1 MIPLFLIHLK
11 KNDTIRAVTF
21 LKKKGKQ
28 WFHFLFHCFKSL
40 SLWQKKELARLNPRH
55 LPYWLY
61 EVWIIILAPNF
72 KWVYFILKTT
82 VVICFHDSREAESWP
97 DLEAGWDEGS
107 NAEVGSN
114 ILNSVQWGYKVKD
127 WRVCYKLILQ
137 SLYLCNPYF
146 KL

>member
-1 MIPLFLIHLK
+1 MTQSAQWHFS
-11 KNDTIRAVTF
+11 
-21 LKKKGKQ
+21 KKKENNDSI
-28 WFHFLFHCFKSL
+28 FYSIVLNL
-40 SLWQKKELARLNPRH
+40 YLYDRKKELARLNPRH

-61 EVWIIILAPNF
+61 KVWIIILAPNF

-127 WRVCYKLILQ
+127 WRVCYKLIL
-137 SLYLCNPYF
+137 
-146 KL
+146 

>member
-40 SLWQKKELARLNPRH
+40 SLWQKKGLARLNPRH

-114 ILNSVQWGYKVKD
+114 ILNSVQWGYKVKE